1 MSNQPEKN
9 GRFVITR
16 RGGPEVLQWIED
28 DLPAAAP
35 GHVRVKTLAA
45 GVAYADL
52 LMRRGLY
59 PGQPA
64 FPFTPG
70 YDIVGDIDAV
80 GADVTGLQV
89 GQRVAALTM
98 MGGYARYTTVPAAH
112 LVPVPDGLDPGEA
125 VSLVLNYVTAYQMI
139 HRVAKLRAGQRMLVH
154 SAAGGVGTAALELGK
169 ILGLTMYGT
178 ASKAKH
184 PLLANLGA
192 TAIDYRTENF
202 VERIHRLAPEGL
214 DCVLDP
220 IGGTNWWKSY
230 RCLRR
235 GGSLV
240 CYGVQA
246 AVSEGQLV
254 AGLGFA
260 MFGLMKIIPDGR
272 KASWLNVKTIR
283 DQHPDW
289 FREDLTQLF
298 ELLGARRIQ
307 PVIAAKLPLRDAVR
321 ANELL
326 EQSQVSGKL
335 VLLPWE

>member
-1 MSNQPEKN
+1 MADKN
-9 GRFVITR
+9 MRFVITR
-16 RGGPEVLQWIED
+16 RGGPEVLQRIED
-28 DLPAAAP
+28 GLPVPGP

-70 YDIVGDIDAV
+70 YDIVGDIDAL
-80 GADVTGLQV
+80 GPDVAGFRV

-98 MGGYARYTTVPAAH
+98 TGGYARYTTVPAAH

-139 HRVAKLRAGQRMLVH
+139 HRVAVLREGQRMLVH

-169 ILGLTMYGT
+169 ILGLAMFGT

-192 TAIDYRTENF
+192 TAIDYRSENF
-202 VERIHRLAPEGL
+202 IERIHQLAPEGL

-220 IGGTNWWKSY
+220 IGGANWWKSY

-235 GGSLV
+235 GGNLV

-246 AVSEGQLV
+246 AVSGGQMA

-260 MFGLMKIIPDGR
+260 TFGLMRVIPDGK
-272 KASWLNVKTIR
+272 KASWFNVKTSR
-283 DQHPDW
+283 DEHPDR
-289 FREDLTQLF
+289 FREDLMRVF
-298 ELLGARRIQ
+298 ELLAARRIQ
-307 PVIAAKLPLRDAVR
+307 PVIAARLPLRDAAR